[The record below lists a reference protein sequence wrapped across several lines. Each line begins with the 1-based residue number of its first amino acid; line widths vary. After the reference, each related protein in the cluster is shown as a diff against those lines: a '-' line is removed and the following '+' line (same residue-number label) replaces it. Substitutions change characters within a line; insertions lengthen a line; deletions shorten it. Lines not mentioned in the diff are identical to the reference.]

1 MAIVVVN
8 KDYKKALAG
17 LSINGFQP
25 TPSRCFD
32 AATIMFR
39 FDFHRRVEMGLI
51 TTHHRTAI

>member
-39 FDFHRRVEMGLI
+39 VDFQRRCDMGFI
-51 TTHHRTAI
+51 TTHRRTAI